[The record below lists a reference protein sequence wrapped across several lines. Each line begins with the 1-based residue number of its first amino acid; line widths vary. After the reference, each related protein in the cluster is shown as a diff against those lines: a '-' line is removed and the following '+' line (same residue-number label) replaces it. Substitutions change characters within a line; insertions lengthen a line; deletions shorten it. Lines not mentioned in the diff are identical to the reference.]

1 MTDTVAMQ
9 SASVPPMSRGEV
21 VLRTIGLS
29 KRFGRFD
36 AVKDVNLEL
45 RRGEVFGF
53 LGPNGAGKSTTVSMI
68 LGLIAPTSGSVELF
82 GMKQDGNRWPALR
95 RIGAIIEE
103 PAFYPYLSGW
113 KNLEVLR
120 RTIGGIPVSKITE
133 VMERVN
139 LLDRAKD
146 QYGHYSM
153 GMKQR
158 LGIAS
163 TLLRDPELIIL
174 DEPTNGLDP
183 AGTKEIRD
191 LIPCLAHESRA
202 VMLCSHLLHEVE
214 MVCDH
219 VAIIQKGTVIRNAT
233 IKELLSQGNLFQ
245 IKTEKPDETL
255 AILSALPWVKSAK
268 RDGEYVV
275 MDIPAGSQGK
285 VTQALAEKGIFASEM
300 TNRTSSLEDV
310 FLQLT
315 GGASGD

>member
-1 MTDTVAMQ
+1 MTINGGTQVAPGNQ
-9 SASVPPMSRGEV
+9 GDVI
-21 VLRTIGLS
+21 LRTVGLCKS
-29 KRFGRFD
+29 FGKLE
-36 AVKDVNLEL
+36 AVKNLNLEL

-53 LGPNGAGKSTTVSMI
+53 LGPNGAGKSTTVGMI
-68 LGLIAPTSGSVELF
+68 LGLIAPTAGSIELF
-82 GMKQDGNRWPALR
+82 GVKQDGHHWAALR

-113 KNLEVLR
+113 DNLQVLA
-120 RTIGGIPVSKITE
+120 TSIGDIPKSKITE
-133 VMERVN
+133 VLERVS

-191 LIPCLAHESRA
+191 LIPNLAHESRA
-202 VMLCSHLLHEVE
+202 VLLCSHLLHEVE

-219 VAIIQKGTVIRNAT
+219 VAIVKQGTVIANAP
-233 IKELLSQGNLFQ
+233 IKELLANGNLLQ
-245 IKTEKPDETL
+245 IKVNDVEKAA
-255 AILSALPWVKSAK
+255 AILCSLSWIKSVKKEDEYLVVDVPKERSADVNL
-268 RDGEYVV
+268 
-275 MDIPAGSQGK
+275 
-285 VTQALAEKGIFASEM
+285 ALAEKGILVSELV
-300 TNRTSSLEDV
+300 NRSASLESV

-315 GGASGD
+315 GGTSGD